1 MTILTLST
9 HPKFLVTLR
18 TPCAVV
24 GGYAASAC
32 LSLLLAQWLGLT
44 ERPAEAFIKM
54 VFFVVFCTL
63 IIWSFAIN
71 SHKKA
76 FIHMA
81 GLNAVVWAVYLA
93 TQGVSA

>member
-1 MTILTLST
+1 M
-9 HPKFLVTLR
+9 LVTLR
-18 TPCAVV
+18 TLCAVV

-32 LSLLLAQWLGLT
+32 ISLLFAQWLGLS

-54 VFFVVFCTL
+54 VFFVALCTL

-76 FIHMA
+76 FVHMA
-81 GLNAVVWAVYLA
+81 VLNALMWAVYLA

>member
-18 TPCAVV
+18 TLCAAV
-24 GGYAASAC
+24 GGYAASAGI
-32 LSLLLAQWLGLT
+32 SLLLAQWLGLA

-54 VFFVVFCTL
+54 VFFVVLCTL

-76 FIHMA
+76 FAHMA
-81 GLNAVVWAVYLA
+81 ALNAVVWAAYLA
-93 TQGVSA
+93 TQGASA